1 MHAQIIESIPYTSDE
16 EVDFKVKFR
25 FDELT
30 DFFDSNNMICFTKT
44 FE

>member
-1 MHAQIIESIPYTSDE
+1 MHAQIIESIPYTSTSDE

-30 DFFDSNNMICFTKT
+30 DFFDSNNMI
-44 FE
+44 